1 MLVKKIHSAPPILI
15 MILVQGGI
23 FFLLS
28 ALEQQARHL
37 IGFPVPFF
45 WLMVGQGCIAAGL
58 TYILGFS
65 YWWVLIQ
72 LFSPPLLVLALAFS
86 FPVWLYPVILGLLL
100 MTFWNVAIN
109 RVPLYLTNTLTADK
123 LADFLPKKE
132 GLKVADLGS
141 GLGGTMRYL
150 GQSRPKQYFA
160 GIESAPVPFLISWLL
175 NKGIGSRNVQFIYA
189 SFWKLD
195 LSEFDVLYCF
205 LSPVPMPDLFV
216 KAKAEMKPGSLFI
229 SNSFDVPGLKPDRVI
244 KVKDGRQTRLL
255 VWKI

>member
-1 MLVKKIHSAPPILI
+1 
-15 MILVQGGI
+15 
-23 FFLLS
+23 
-28 ALEQQARHL
+28 
-37 IGFPVPFF
+37 
-45 WLMVGQGCIAAGL
+45 
-58 TYILGFS
+58 
-65 YWWVLIQ
+65 
-72 LFSPPLLVLALAFS
+72 
-86 FPVWLYPVILGLLL
+86 
-100 MTFWNVAIN
+100 
-109 RVPLYLTNTLTADK
+109 
-123 LADFLPKKE
+123 
-132 GLKVADLGS
+132 
-141 GLGGTMRYL
+141 
-150 GQSRPKQYFA
+150 KQYFA